1 MAFIP
6 FIIPPQTCQSCR
18 AVLTLGTR
26 RCPSCG
32 TEVARLSVLPLW
44 AVIGLGLLTLGLV
57 AFLAFG
63 ETMPSTPTIMV
74 AVVLLGLVVAGIA
87 LSTRRE

>member
-63 ETMPSTPTIMV
+63 ETMPSPHSSPD
-74 AVVLLGLVVAGIA
+74 LIA
-87 LSTRRE
+87 DPNCVCATTLSSR